1 MIELNLDAG
10 EKQLLALYR
19 ALIESSRRI
28 VVLARRCY
36 YAASMRLLYSTVIGK
51 RSNVDVEMDAQF
63 WKLFSLLEVS
73 SSTLLCITEHIDT
86 ICRCCST
93 EQYKATSILQNR
105 SRDKCRDVRWIG
117 QTFQLVQYG
126 RLHFPLAVQRGWAVP
141 TDYCAYQ
148 YPWRH
153 RGITTPI

>member
-28 VVLARRCY
+28 VVLAR
-36 YAASMRLLYSTVIGK
+36 K

-86 ICRCCST
+86 ILY
-93 EQYKATSILQNR
+93 YKIVLVINAVTYAGLDRPFNLFNMEDSIFR
-105 SRDKCRDVRWIG
+105 SLYNEAGLFRQIIVRTNIPG
-117 QTFQLVQYG
+117 VIE
-126 RLHFPLAVQRGWAVP
+126 A
-141 TDYCAYQ
+141 
-148 YPWRH
+148 
-153 RGITTPI
+153 